1 MKKSTRTALGGAS
14 LAAMLTAAT
23 LGAGPALAGGSSR
36 GVGPTS
42 GSEETVALRANLR
55 PLNRS
60 GAHGKATAVVQDQ
73 LIRQIDVHV
82 AGLSPNAPHAQH
94 IHYGDDARNEC
105 PSVGR
110 DDENGDAIIDTIEGL
125 PAYGPIVV
133 SLTTSGGTT
142 PADALAVKR
151 FPVSS
156 NGSYSYSRRNIEF
169 TAVNGT
175 GYTGGNG
182 TAEQIADSVREGE
195 GVVVIHGVD
204 QNGNGFYDG
213 PASTLAPH
221 LPQEATL
228 PAACGL
234 LR

>member
-1 MKKSTRTALGGAS
+1 MKKSTRSALGGAS
-14 LAAMLTAAT
+14 LAAMLAAAT
-23 LGAGPALAGGSSR
+23 LGAGPALAGGAS
-36 GVGPTS
+36 S
-42 GSEETVALRANLR
+42 GSEQTVALRANLR

-60 GAHGKATAVVQDQ
+60 GAQGHATAVAHGEV
-73 LIRQIDVHV
+73 IRQIDVHV
-82 AGLSPNAPHAQH
+82 AGLSPDAPHAQH

-110 DDENGDAIIDTIEGL
+110 DDTNRDAIIDTIEGL

-133 SLTTSGGTT
+133 SLTTSGDTT
-142 PADALAVKR
+142 PASALDVSR
-151 FPVSS
+151 FPVAT
-156 NGSYSYSRRNIEF
+156 NGSYRYSRSGIPF

-182 TAEQIADSVREGE
+182 TAEQIADSIREGE
-195 GVVVIHGVD
+195 GVIVIHGVD
-204 QNGNGFYDG
+204 QNGNGVYDG
-213 PASTLAPH
+213 PKSTLAPS

-228 PAACGL
+228 PAACGV